1 MVDIISMQDKE
12 LIKKERI
19 STSDIV
25 VQLYVCKII
34 VFLFFLE
41 LKCDRI
47 NNIVILLVIGCTG
60 TICLFYCGLRTD
72 VFWPVIHFCT
82 YRDECI
88 KIRNLAV
95 GPSLGLMSWR
105 KSRKN
110 KLYRVVYTHKNK
122 WKISPRTTTFGRIIT
137 IKYPTTTTQLTMSMQ
152 LISGTDK
159 ISEIPL

>member
-47 NNIVILLVIGCTG
+47 NSSLHSDFTSNRRAFVILRV
-60 TICLFYCGLRTD
+60 TD
-72 VFWPVIHFCT
+72 
-82 YRDECI
+82 
-88 KIRNLAV
+88 
-95 GPSLGLMSWR
+95 
-105 KSRKN
+105 
-110 KLYRVVYTHKNK
+110 
-122 WKISPRTTTFGRIIT
+122 GRILTYYSFSVSKYVCVFSLFSRVIFSCSDLYIFFDIT
-137 IKYPTTTTQLTMSMQ
+137 YFTVLYGPPLTPYQLVDQFVGFLVTTITKVSNFH
-152 LISGTDK
+152 
-159 ISEIPL
+159 